1 MGLTEG
7 AILEAADLV
16 DAFGVGTYQMRKA
29 VKEVSDTQRYTREW
43 ARFVE
48 ITGGDFEFDLVP
60 DEKWITTQSV
70 DVFRRNLAASGEIAL
85 SEWAEELAQDKDG
98 TFALW
103 KVLLALHSQ
112 KAAAANPAEIAPE
125 S

>member
-1 MGLTEG
+1 
-7 AILEAADLV
+7 
-16 DAFGVGTYQMRKA
+16 
-29 VKEVSDTQRYTREW
+29 
-43 ARFVE
+43 
-48 ITGGDFEFDLVP
+48 VP

-98 TFALW
+98 TLALW
-103 KVLLALHSQ
+103 KVLMALHSQ